1 MSRKLQESTV
11 TREECLRLREDC
23 TSNAEKV
30 NLALFGPDGRG
41 GIVKDIQDI
50 KTKLESYSSVL
61 RQFAA
66 PIAVA
71 VVVALIVRFLP

>member
-1 MSRKLQESTV
+1 MSTKSV
-11 TREECLRLREDC
+11 TREECQRLRDEC
-23 TSNAEKV
+23 ASNNERV

-50 KTKLESYSSVL
+50 KTKLDSYSSVL